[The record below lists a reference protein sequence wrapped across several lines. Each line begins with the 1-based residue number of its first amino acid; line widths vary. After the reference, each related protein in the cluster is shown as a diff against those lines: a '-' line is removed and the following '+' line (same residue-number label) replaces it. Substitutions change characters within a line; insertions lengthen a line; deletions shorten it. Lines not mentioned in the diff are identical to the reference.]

1 MTMHLPPHPAE
12 GLKDDLDALSLST
25 AQAAEALGVTR
36 QQLHRVLTRQSGISP
51 EMALRLEAVIG
62 ARADHWLRLQAAYD
76 LAQARQAK
84 PDLVKGLRRLSPA
97 AQV

>member
-76 LAQARQAK
+76 LAQTRLTK
-84 PDLVKGLRRLSPA
+84 GDMLKGLRRLTPA
-97 AQV
+97 A